1 MWIDFDDEESKPIL
15 IEITDNEE
23 KQTEKQ
29 TIIIP
34 TLDLYSKGVG
44 DDTGNKQVTTFSY
57 N

>member
-34 TLDLYSKGVG
+34 TLDLYNKGVG